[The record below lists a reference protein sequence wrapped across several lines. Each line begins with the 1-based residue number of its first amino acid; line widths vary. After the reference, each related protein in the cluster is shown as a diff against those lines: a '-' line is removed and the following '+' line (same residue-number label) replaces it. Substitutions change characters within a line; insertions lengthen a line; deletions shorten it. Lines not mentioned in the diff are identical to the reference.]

1 MFNNFE
7 KIRTTLMAECDQ
19 SVVSRRIPY
28 MAIYTIIEEYIRTNQ
43 LIVSTRGR
51 MLKSLA
57 VGMFVYDIFCQN
69 CEKNANELANTLA
82 ELDEYVEMSTKL
94 PRQKITIT
102 IRCVT
107 VVTLYS
113 LPAISRGPAIGV
125 SAIFSTTTQPGRFCN
140 MLHFSN
146 EIELIEVYHMLYCL
160 HNVADWADLAE
171 LEMDM
176 YATISHKIGGKQRN
190 RIAKLKRPLLSTQ
203 TTGHAG
209 TRPGKSVDIA
219 EYIATAMHTLSP
231 MVIFIS
237 ETAKALLTNKSVI
250 RLQCITWQSPKI
262 IMANLNAVFG
272 RELGI
277 KKCKID
283 APFDVRLCRYT
294 VHIGKHVLADIY
306 NSARYEPVPVVR
318 YQGHAIGN
326 IYVLLRFTLLDMY
339 LVKFLQA
346 SDRIHAETATAIRR
360 KLLSMLLLFRDAGGA
375 ATDDYVGTYVPLSV
389 YEKKKQAATKVKR
402 YVPRLYKSQNGTY
415 RTFKFDSRR

>member
-1 MFNNFE
+1 
-7 KIRTTLMAECDQ
+7 MAECDQ

-28 MAIYTIIEEYIRTNQ
+28 MAIYTTIEEYIKANH
-43 LIVSTRGR
+43 LIVSIRGR

-69 CEKNANELANTLA
+69 CEKNANELANILA
-82 ELDEYVEMSTKL
+82 EFDKYVELSTKL
-94 PRQKITIT
+94 TRQKLTIT

-107 VVTLYS
+107 VVTLYN
-113 LPAISRGPAIGV
+113 LPTISRGPAVGV
-125 SAIFSTTTQPGRFCN
+125 SAIFSTTTQPGRFCD

-146 EIELIEVYHMLYCL
+146 EIELIEVYHMLYGL
-160 HNVADWADLAE
+160 HTVSDWADLAE

-176 YATISHKIGGKQRN
+176 YATISHKIGGKHRKHN
-190 RIAKLKRPLLSTQ
+190 AKPNPTPGRHLSSK
-203 TTGHAG
+203 HM
-209 TRPGKSVDIA
+209 KSHTSKSIGIA

-231 MVIFIS
+231 MVIFIT
-237 ETAKALLTNKSVI
+237 ETAKALLTNKPVA

-272 RELGI
+272 RELGV
-277 KKCKID
+277 KKCTID
-283 APFDVRLCRYT
+283 APFDLRLRRYSIY
-294 VHIGKHVLADIY
+294 IGKHVLADIY

-326 IYVLLRFTLLDMY
+326 IYVLLRFTLLEMY
-339 LVKFLQA
+339 LVKFLHA
-346 SDRIHAETATAIRR
+346 SERIHAETANAIRH

-389 YEKKKQAATKVKR
+389 YEKKKQAETKVKR

-415 RTFKFDSRR
+415 RTLKFDSHR